1 MIDYIIYITDKNIL
15 NVSSQKDFSQK
26 YKFSI
31 SENFIPLTSSI
42 VTDKGNLKYPHKIL
56 DIPTCLCKKYSANFL
71 VGIINGFIQK
81 INILFQKGNET
92 QSIKDEE
99 YILE

>member
-1 MIDYIIYITDKNIL
+1 MKNRLNHFRRKKELYHIPNYYIFPMIDYIIYITDKNIL

-42 VTDKGNLKYPHKIL
+42 VADKGKLKYQ
-56 DIPTCLCKKYSANFL
+56 KKYLIYQHVYVKN
-71 VGIINGFIQK
+71 IQK
-81 INILFQKGNET
+81 TFQ
-92 QSIKDEE
+92 
-99 YILE
+99 LE